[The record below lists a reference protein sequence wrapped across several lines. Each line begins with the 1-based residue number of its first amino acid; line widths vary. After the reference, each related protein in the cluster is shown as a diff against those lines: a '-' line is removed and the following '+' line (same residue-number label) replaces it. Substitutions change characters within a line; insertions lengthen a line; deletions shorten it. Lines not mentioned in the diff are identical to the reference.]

1 MVDGREAFFTMASG
15 NKLCTYR
22 GGTSGSKRV
31 KLENVPVPA
40 PQHYHYHYLDT
51 SKQHRR
57 QPQFLN
63 GSLTILTRQQTHAG

>member
-1 MVDGREAFFTMASG
+1 MMVDGREAFFTMASG

-22 GGTSGSKRV
+22 SGTSGSKWV
-31 KLENVPVPA
+31 KLENLPVPVLLPLLR
-40 PQHYHYHYLDT
+40 YT
-51 SKQHRR
+51 SKLHRR